1 MPPVVILDTSVL
13 LNVLDVPGFNQD
25 RDAVPDRFGELLDAG
40 ANFLLP
46 LGAVLETGNHI
57 ADVRDG
63 RRRRRHAAVFAD
75 QVRKALKGEAPWAL
89 APLPD
94 ADELV
99 RWLDSFPDEA
109 MRGLGMVDMSIKK
122 EWERACSQHPH
133 RRVLI
138 WALDQH
144 LTGYDRIPS

>member
-1 MPPVVILDTSVL
+1 MPPVVIVDTSVL

-25 RDAVPDRFGELLDAG
+25 RNAVLHRLGELVDAG

-46 LGAVLETGNHI
+46 LGTVLETGNHI
-57 ADVRDG
+57 ADIRDG
-63 RRRRRHAAVFAD
+63 QRRRRHATVFAD

-99 RWLDSFPDEA
+99 RWLDNFPDEA
-109 MRGLGMVDMSIKK
+109 MRDLGMVDLSIVK
-122 EWERACSQHPH
+122 EWERARRRHPH

-138 WALDQH
+138 WTLDQH
-144 LTGYDRIPS
+144 LTSYDRTP

>member
-1 MPPVVILDTSVL
+1 MPPVVIVDTSVL

-25 RDAVPDRFGELLDAG
+25 RDAVLDRFGELVDAG

-46 LGAVLETGNHI
+46 LGTVMETGNHI
-57 ADVRDG
+57 ADIRG
-63 RRRRRHAAVFAD
+63 GQRRRRHATVFAD

-99 RWLDSFPDEA
+99 RWLDTFPDEA
-109 MRGLGMVDMSIKK
+109 MRGLGMVDLSIVK
-122 EWERACSQHPH
+122 EWDRACKRHP
-133 RRVLI
+133 RRRALI
-138 WALDQH
+138 WTLDQR
-144 LTGYDRIPS
+144 LTGYDRKP

>member
-1 MPPVVILDTSVL
+1 MPPVVIVDTTVL
-13 LNVLDVPGFNQD
+13 LNVLDVPGLNQD
-25 RDAVPDRFGELLDAG
+25 RGAVLDRFGELVDAG

-46 LGAVLETGNHI
+46 LGTILETGNHI

-63 RRRRRHAAVFAD
+63 QRRRRHATVFAD

-99 RWLDSFPDEA
+99 RWLDTFPDKA
-109 MRGLGMVDMSIKK
+109 MRGLGMVDLSIVK
-122 EWERACSQHPH
+122 EWDRACRRHPH
-133 RRVLI
+133 RRISV
-138 WALDQH
+138 WSLDRR
-144 LTGYDRIPS
+144 LTGYDRIP

>member
-1 MPPVVILDTSVL
+1 MSPVVIVDTSVL

-25 RDAVPDRFGELLDAG
+25 RDAVLDRFGELVDAE

-46 LGAVLETGNHI
+46 LGTVMETGNHI
-57 ADVRDG
+57 ADIRDG
-63 RRRRRHAAVFAD
+63 QRRRRHATVFAD

-99 RWLDSFPDEA
+99 RWLDTFPDEA
-109 MRGLGMVDMSIKK
+109 MRGLGMVDLSIVK
-122 EWERACSQHPH
+122 EWDRACKRHPR

-144 LTGYDRIPS
+144 LTSYDRKP